1 LFRSVGH
8 TTYIQNNFFGNRG
21 FNTPCI
27 GGNNF
32 YNGSLF
38 GFGFGCAPSLP
49 PMPLMPQLPQ
59 LPVCG
64 FPSFNFIPS
73 FPVMGGCCNTWGG
86 FGMFNFGMLN
96 RTMDLF
102 TLMNTFNATTNMTK
116 NFFNTFST
124 LTANNRAAR
133 SVASVKNAQINTSTN
148 ISSLN
153 EVGYNSEKGGALAK
167 KVAGNAVGFTGYCAR
182 YVRKALDSTGLGTG
196 ERGDGYQYG
205 DILSR
210 NPNFKE
216 VSARNINLSS
226 LPAGCVLV
234 YDRGVAG
241 YSKKAGH
248 VEVTLGNGQAVSD
261 GVTNN
266 IKNGAR
272 VFVPV

>member
-1 LFRSVGH
+1 MFEAVRH
-8 TTYIQNNFFGNRG
+8 TTYIQNNFFGNRN

-38 GFGFGCAPSLP
+38 GFGFGCAPA
-49 PMPLMPQLPQ
+49 LPQ

-64 FPSFNFIPS
+64 FPSFNFMPS
-73 FPVMGGCCNTWGG
+73 FPAMGGCCTPWGG
-86 FGMFNFGMLN
+86 FGMFNWGMLN
-96 RTMDLF
+96 RTMDIF
-102 TLMNTFNATTNMTK
+102 TLMNTFNATTNITK
-116 NFFNTFST
+116 NFFNSFSN
-124 LTANNRAAR
+124 LTARNSAAR
-133 SVASVKNAQINTSTN
+133 SVAAVRNADINTSTN
-148 ISSLN
+148 LEELKN
-153 EVGYNSEKGGALAK
+153 VGYNSEKGGRLAK
-167 KVAGNAVGFTGYCAR
+167 SVANNAVGFTGYCAK
-182 YVRKALDSTGLGTG
+182 YVRQALERTGLGTG
-196 ERGDGYQYG
+196 VRGDGYEYSS
-205 DILSR
+205 ILSQ

-216 VSARNINLSS
+216 VSTKNLDLAS
-226 LPAGCVLV
+226 LPAGCILV

-241 YSKKAGH
+241 YSRQSGH

>member
-1 LFRSVGH
+1 MFEAVRH
-8 TTYIQNNFFGNRG
+8 TTYIQNNFFGNRN

-38 GFGFGCAPSLP
+38 GFGFGCAPA
-49 PMPLMPQLPQ
+49 LPQ

-64 FPSFNFIPS
+64 FPSFNFMPS
-73 FPVMGGCCNTWGG
+73 FPVMGGCCSPWGG
-86 FGMFNFGMLN
+86 FGMFNWGMLN
-96 RTMDLF
+96 RTIDMFSL
-102 TLMNTFNATTNMTK
+102 LNTFNATTNLTK

-124 LTANNRAAR
+124 LTASNSAAR
-133 SVASVKNAQINTSTN
+133 SVAAVRNATINTSTN
-148 ISSLN
+148 LPGIN
-153 EVGYNSEKGGALAK
+153 EAGYNAEKGGALAK
-167 KVAGNAVGFTGYCAR
+167 TVANRAVGFTGYCAKS
-182 YVRKALDSTGLGTG
+182 VREALDATGLGTG
-196 ERGDGYQYG
+196 ERGDGYEYAR
-205 DILSR
+205 ILSH

-216 VSARNINLSS
+216 VSTGNLNLSD

-241 YSKKAGH
+241 YSNKSGH

-272 VFVPV
+272 VFIPV